1 MVQQTASLNA
11 TPAFTHDTFALI
23 FIVGG
28 FVDKGLLS
36 SGDVGSVTITS
47 RLPFIYEQLLAF
59 EQIDFVVPK
68 HFFDHAK
75 FEVFNPLVEHV
86 FVYKAFSL
94 PLVER
99 VADVRAP
106 PIHRVTA
113 RATHV
118 TRHFSYRRAHTRSRE
133 ASWNF
138 NCKLRLTVAK
148 ID

>member
-1 MVQQTASLNA
+1 MPNA

-118 TRHFSYRRAHTRSRE
+118 DTLASSCIDELIHVAERHLGTSTASY
-133 ASWNF
+133 
-138 NCKLRLTVAK
+138 
-148 ID
+148 D